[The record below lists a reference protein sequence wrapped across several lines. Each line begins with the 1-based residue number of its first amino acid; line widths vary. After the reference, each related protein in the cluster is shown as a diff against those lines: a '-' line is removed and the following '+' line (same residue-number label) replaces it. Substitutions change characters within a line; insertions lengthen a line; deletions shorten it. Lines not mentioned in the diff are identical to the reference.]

1 MSDFPGDFHAQM
13 ARLAA
18 RLRQQARAAETG
30 VANRPQN
37 DAEARPAYPV
47 WPSRGEGGAGPL
59 FADPQAQ
66 TQAQFEAALGAV
78 QRHFSHL
85 SIDDIAWPP
94 RGWFDAAL
102 ARQIAVHVTI
112 ERLQVKKRQLARELA
127 KNRGHLAKALA
138 IVEARM
144 TDTDF
149 RAAYE
154 AIAQDAE
161 QGFRGESS

>member
-1 MSDFPGDFHAQM
+1 MNDARTDFHAQM

-18 RLRQQARAAETG
+18 RLRQPAKDAETD
-30 VANRPQN
+30 VPNRQP
-37 DAEARPAYPV
+37 DGSETRPAYPV

-59 FADPQAQ
+59 FADPDAQA
-66 TQAQFEAALGAV
+66 QAQFEAALAAV

-138 IVEARM
+138 IVEARLG
-144 TDTDF
+144 DAEF

-161 QGFRGESS
+161 QGLRGETS